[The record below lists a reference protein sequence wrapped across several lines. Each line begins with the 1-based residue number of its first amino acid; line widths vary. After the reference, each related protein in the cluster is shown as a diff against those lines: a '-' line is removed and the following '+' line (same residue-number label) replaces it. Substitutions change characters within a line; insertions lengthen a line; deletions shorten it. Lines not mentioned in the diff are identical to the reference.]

1 MPPRA
6 TPADYQSHAQAG
18 NLTIGA
24 EFDGHSVATPPAT
37 YTTEDYVAVEVALFG
52 PPETHLTLSHE
63 DFSLRLD
70 KKKTP
75 LPAQPY
81 ELLFKSLKDPQWVE
95 PQDGPK
101 QKGLLGNEGKSDGE
115 LPKVVHMPVEL
126 QRAMELNTKNASL
139 PEGTYGLPLAGM
151 IYFRYYANPKSL
163 HSIELIYTG
172 AAGKATVALQP

>member
-1 MPPRA
+1 MKIPLEIA
-6 TPADYQSHAQAG
+6 FLQKD
-18 NLTIGA
+18 L
-24 EFDGHSVATPPAT
+24 EF
-37 YTTEDYVAVEVALFG
+37 F
-52 PPETHLTLSHE
+52 
-63 DFSLRLD
+63 D
-70 KKKTP
+70 KFI
-75 LPAQPY
+75 
-81 ELLFKSLKDPQWVE
+81 E
-95 PQDGPK
+95 
-101 QKGLLGNEGKSDGE
+101 KGLLGNEGKSDGE